1 MVLGPRILRF
11 FTIRL
16 ELFSKITTITTRKNE
31 IMVGLC
37 LDYFWIMFGFMLGLC
52 LDYAWIMLGLCLDYS
67 WIMLVLSLDFFFL
80 KLGL

>member
-16 ELFSKITTITTRKNE
+16 ELLSKITTITTRKNE

-37 LDYFWIMFGFMLGLC
+37 LDYSWIMFGLC
-52 LDYAWIMLGLCLDYS
+52 LDYAWIILGLCLY
-67 WIMLVLSLDFFFL
+67 
-80 KLGL
+80 

>member
-16 ELFSKITTITTRKNE
+16 ELLSKITTITTRKNE

-37 LDYFWIMFGFMLGLC
+37 LDYSWILFGLC
-52 LDYAWIMLGLCLDYS
+52 FDYAWIMLGLYLDYS
-67 WIMLVLSLDFFFL
+67 WIMLVLSLEFFFL